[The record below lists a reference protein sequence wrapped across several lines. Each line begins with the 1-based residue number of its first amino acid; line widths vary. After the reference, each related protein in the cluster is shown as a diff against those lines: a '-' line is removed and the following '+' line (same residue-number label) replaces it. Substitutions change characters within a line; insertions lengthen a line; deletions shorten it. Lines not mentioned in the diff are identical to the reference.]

1 MLHLENIFLN
11 KYIDMYEICL
21 KKKLQLASFSN
32 STVLNLIEKFDE
44 KIRNRRNCLKTFLL
58 HGEWKFNEKFCF
70 FFNY

>member
-1 MLHLENIFLN
+1 M
-11 KYIDMYEICL
+11 KYVS

-32 STVLNLIEKFDE
+32 STFLNLIEKFDE

-70 FFNY
+70 FSIIDTIFSRKH